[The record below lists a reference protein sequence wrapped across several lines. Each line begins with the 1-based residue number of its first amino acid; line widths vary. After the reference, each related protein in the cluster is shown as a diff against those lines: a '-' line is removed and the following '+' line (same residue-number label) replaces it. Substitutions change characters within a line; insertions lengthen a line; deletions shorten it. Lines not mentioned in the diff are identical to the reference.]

1 MTGLLDTGSQVTL
14 VQQQVMDLHFPEVN
28 KTDTPLLFALKAA
41 NGLEIPYSGYAVM
54 DFEVEGV
61 EIPEKGVVVVRNDC
75 STHPLI
81 IGMNVISACWNDVF
95 AKGKSAFHPQKLKS
109 RRAWKEAFAVC
120 QQTATTKTDGFLGY
134 VRPASRRGVKVP
146 PNCEMVVWGQT
157 CKGKG
162 GTERLALVEALPD
175 AGPWGVARTLS
186 VVKGGRLPI
195 RVCNP
200 NPYEVTIGRYQ
211 KMGQLY
217 QVEESDVEMDSDL
230 SLTMGSDGVI
240 EVGVVEAAGPEE
252 PAIPEEEVS
261 QLLNGIDL
269 TPQQKVELQTLLQR
283 WRKVF
288 AVNEEDYG
296 RTDLVQHQIH
306 TGDTPPIKQKYRPL
320 PPLMYK
326 EIKILLAD
334 MLKKGVIRESSSPWA
349 APIVLVRKKDG
360 SWRFCVDY
368 RKLNAVT
375 HKDAFPLPRIEE
387 TLTCLTRAEWFSTLD
402 LASGYWQVE
411 MDPKDREKTA
421 FTTPLGLFEFDR
433 MPFGLCNA
441 PATFQRLMQRCLS
454 SHLSESVLVYL
465 DDIIIYSPDFS
476 THLQQLENVLQKLWQ
491 HGLKLRLDKCK
502 LFHRQVKFLGH
513 LVDQQ
518 GVRPDPEKIQAVQN
532 WPVPS
537 TTRQVRAFLGLAGYY
552 RRFVPGFARLAR
564 PLNALLVGTSSRSSM
579 QIQWSAECQEAF
591 DSLKCA
597 LTEPPILA
605 YADFLEPF
613 ALYTDA
619 SNQGLGAV
627 LAQVQDGKERVIAYA
642 SRSLHP
648 TERNDKNYSSF
659 KLELL
664 ALKWAI
670 TEKFKDYL
678 TGAKFVVYTDN
689 NPVAHLQNARLGA
702 TEQRWVAQLASFDFE
717 VKYRAGKENANADAL
732 SRFPTDC
739 HTAYINI
746 TSAPRR
752 EPQGLVPQMNDWKE
766 AQEKDMDL
774 RILREHVEQGIP
786 PDAPTRRSLPS
797 PVQKLLRQWRRLQVC
812 EGTLCREVRDPN
824 TNEMYL
830 QILCPAERHKE
841 VWEKYHEA
849 AAHAGVEK
857 TLSRIRRFFYWPSME
872 EEVREFQLGCAACGL
887 RDRNRPRAPLHP
899 VIVSYP
905 LEVVALDFLTLG
917 RPTDRYQNILV
928 MTDLFTRYAWAVPT
942 KDQTAQTAV
951 HALWA
956 HVIQTF
962 GCPTRLHSDR
972 GGSFESALMYQLCKC
987 YGITK
992 SKTTPYHPAGN
1003 GGVERMN
1010 QTLLHMLRSLESERQ
1025 QRWPEYLPELLQAYN
1040 NTVHSATGYAPS
1052 YLMFGRHLRQP
1063 VDLNLGVERDSPCH
1077 NLGGWV
1083 KDHHQKLSFAY
1094 EMARKKMRAAA
1105 TQNKRAY
1112 DRSARALPLV
1122 PGERVWIRDRNR
1134 QGQGKLHPGWSSE
1147 PYVVVEEVGNT
1158 GVVYRVRPEK
1168 GGGEKVLHRNALKLC
1183 VTPAADYHS
1192 EGQEVSLEGEVLV
1205 EPPFYGFVPSAPAQ
1219 QPGELSEV
1227 RRSMR
1232 PNFGQPPARYR
1243 SLD

>member
-1 MTGLLDTGSQVTL
+1 
-14 VQQQVMDLHFPEVN
+14 
-28 KTDTPLLFALKAA
+28 
-41 NGLEIPYSGYAVM
+41 
-54 DFEVEGV
+54 
-61 EIPEKGVVVVRNDC
+61 
-75 STHPLI
+75 
-81 IGMNVISACWNDVF
+81 MNVISACWNDVF

-146 PNCEMVVWGQT
+146 PNCEVMVWGRT

-217 QVEESDVEMDSDL
+217 QVEESDVEGDSDL
-230 SLTMGSDGVI
+230 SLTVGSDGVI

-252 PAIPEEEVS
+252 PVIPEEEVS
-261 QLLNGIDL
+261 QLINGIDL
-269 TPQQKVELQTLLQR
+269 TPQQKAELQTLLQR

-306 TGDTPPIKQKYRPL
+306 TAVGERPA
-320 PPLMYK
+320 
-326 EIKILLAD
+326 E
-334 MLKKGVIRESSSPWA
+334 
-349 APIVLVRKKDG
+349 
-360 SWRFCVDY
+360 
-368 RKLNAVT
+368 AVAT
-375 HKDAFPLPRIEE
+375 WTE
-387 TLTCLTRAEWFSTLD
+387 AE
-402 LASGYWQVE
+402 
-411 MDPKDREKTA
+411 
-421 FTTPLGLFEFDR
+421 
-433 MPFGLCNA
+433 
-441 PATFQRLMQRCLS
+441 
-454 SHLSESVLVYL
+454 
-465 DDIIIYSPDFS
+465 
-476 THLQQLENVLQKLWQ
+476 
-491 HGLKLRLDKCK
+491 
-502 LFHRQVKFLGH
+502 
-513 LVDQQ
+513 
-518 GVRPDPEKIQAVQN
+518 
-532 WPVPS
+532 
-537 TTRQVRAFLGLAGYY
+537 AGQ
-552 RRFVPGFARLAR
+552 
-564 PLNALLVGTSSRSSM
+564 M
-579 QIQWSAECQEAF
+579 
-591 DSLKCA
+591 
-597 LTEPPILA
+597 
-605 YADFLEPF
+605 
-613 ALYTDA
+613 
-619 SNQGLGAV
+619 
-627 LAQVQDGKERVIAYA
+627 
-642 SRSLHP
+642 
-648 TERNDKNYSSF
+648 
-659 KLELL
+659 
-664 ALKWAI
+664 
-670 TEKFKDYL
+670 
-678 TGAKFVVYTDN
+678 
-689 NPVAHLQNARLGA
+689 
-702 TEQRWVAQLASFDFE
+702 
-717 VKYRAGKENANADAL
+717 
-732 SRFPTDC
+732 FPTDC
-739 HTAYINI
+739 QTAYINT
-746 TSAPRR
+746 TSAPCRD
-752 EPQGLVPQMNDWKE
+752 PQGLVPQMNDWKE

-774 RILREHVEQGIP
+774 RILREYVERGVP
-786 PDAPTRRSLPS
+786 PDAPTRGSLPS
-797 PVQKLLRQWRRLQVC
+797 PVQKLLHQWRRLQVC

-872 EEVREFQLGCAACGL
+872 EEVREFQLGCAACSL

-899 VIVSYP
+899 IIVSYP
-905 LEVVALDFLTLG
+905 LEIVALDFLTLG

-928 MTDLFTRYAWAVPT
+928 MTDLFRRYAWAVPT

-1063 VDLNLGVERDSPCH
+1063 VDLSLGVERESPCH
-1077 NLGGWV
+1077 DLGGWV

-1158 GVVYRVRPEK
+1158 GVVYKVQPEK

-1183 VTPAADYHS
+1183 ITPVADHHP
-1192 EGQEVSLEGEVLV
+1192 EGQGVSLEGEMLV
-1205 EPPFYGFVPSAPAQ
+1205 EPPFYGFVPSTPAQ
-1219 QPGELSEV
+1219 QPRELSEV
-1227 RRSMR
+1227 RRSTR
-1232 PNFGQPPARYR
+1232 PNFGWVSDPTSLGTSQALQGLEAHLPPPLHLPVADALRHRCIGGSLCPGVGAQVPTGSLLGGCLSGHGAWGSLGPLRGWGALGLSARG
-1243 SLD
+1243 SVTQAQLAAGGAHGHVTATPPGFCSAAAE

>member
-1 MTGLLDTGSQVTL
+1 MLLGLREGPLSQTL
-14 VQQQVMDLHFPEVN
+14 RAYVRHHPEEDFATVHREA
-28 KTDTPLLFALKAA
+28 LLLEEEQLGHQ
-41 NGLEIPYSGYAVM
+41 GLQTTCLAV
-54 DFEVEGV
+54 
-61 EIPEKGVVVVRNDC
+61 
-75 STHPLI
+75 
-81 IGMNVISACWNDVF
+81 
-95 AKGKSAFHPQKLKS
+95 GKSAFHPQKLKS

-146 PNCEMVVWGQT
+146 PNCEVMVWGRT
-157 CKGKG
+157 CK
-162 GTERLALVEALPD
+162 
-175 AGPWGVARTLS
+175 
-186 VVKGGRLPI
+186 
-195 RVCNP
+195 
-200 NPYEVTIGRYQ
+200 GRYQ

-217 QVEESDVEMDSDL
+217 QVEESDVEGDSDL
-230 SLTMGSDGVI
+230 SLTVGSDGVI

-252 PAIPEEEVS
+252 PVIPEEEVS
-261 QLLNGIDL
+261 QLINGIDL
-269 TPQQKVELQTLLQR
+269 TPQQKAELQTLLQR

-306 TGDTPPIKQKYRPL
+306 TAVGERPA
-320 PPLMYK
+320 
-326 EIKILLAD
+326 E
-334 MLKKGVIRESSSPWA
+334 
-349 APIVLVRKKDG
+349 
-360 SWRFCVDY
+360 
-368 RKLNAVT
+368 AVAT
-375 HKDAFPLPRIEE
+375 WTE
-387 TLTCLTRAEWFSTLD
+387 AE
-402 LASGYWQVE
+402 
-411 MDPKDREKTA
+411 
-421 FTTPLGLFEFDR
+421 
-433 MPFGLCNA
+433 
-441 PATFQRLMQRCLS
+441 
-454 SHLSESVLVYL
+454 
-465 DDIIIYSPDFS
+465 
-476 THLQQLENVLQKLWQ
+476 
-491 HGLKLRLDKCK
+491 
-502 LFHRQVKFLGH
+502 
-513 LVDQQ
+513 
-518 GVRPDPEKIQAVQN
+518 
-532 WPVPS
+532 
-537 TTRQVRAFLGLAGYY
+537 AGQ
-552 RRFVPGFARLAR
+552 
-564 PLNALLVGTSSRSSM
+564 M
-579 QIQWSAECQEAF
+579 
-591 DSLKCA
+591 
-597 LTEPPILA
+597 
-605 YADFLEPF
+605 
-613 ALYTDA
+613 
-619 SNQGLGAV
+619 
-627 LAQVQDGKERVIAYA
+627 
-642 SRSLHP
+642 
-648 TERNDKNYSSF
+648 
-659 KLELL
+659 
-664 ALKWAI
+664 
-670 TEKFKDYL
+670 
-678 TGAKFVVYTDN
+678 
-689 NPVAHLQNARLGA
+689 
-702 TEQRWVAQLASFDFE
+702 
-717 VKYRAGKENANADAL
+717 
-732 SRFPTDC
+732 FPTDC
-739 HTAYINI
+739 QTAYINT
-746 TSAPRR
+746 TSAPCRD
-752 EPQGLVPQMNDWKE
+752 PQGLVPQMNDWKE

-774 RILREHVEQGIP
+774 RILREYVERGVP
-786 PDAPTRRSLPS
+786 PDAPTRGSLPS
-797 PVQKLLRQWRRLQVC
+797 PVQKLLHQWRRLQVC

-841 VWEKYHEA
+841 VWEKYHGA

-857 TLSRIRRFFYWPSME
+857 TLSRIRCFFYWPSME
-872 EEVREFQLGCAACGL
+872 EEVREFQLGCAACSL

-899 VIVSYP
+899 IIVSYP
-905 LEVVALDFLTLG
+905 LEIVALDFLTLG

-1063 VDLNLGVERDSPCH
+1063 VDLNLGVERESPCH
-1077 NLGGWV
+1077 DLGGWV

-1158 GVVYRVRPEK
+1158 GVVYKVQPEK

-1183 VTPAADYHS
+1183 ITPVADHHP
-1192 EGQEVSLEGEVLV
+1192 EGQGVSLEGEMLV
-1205 EPPFYGFVPSAPAQ
+1205 EPPFYGFVPSTPAQ
-1219 QPGELSEV
+1219 QPRELSEV
-1227 RRSMR
+1227 RRSTR